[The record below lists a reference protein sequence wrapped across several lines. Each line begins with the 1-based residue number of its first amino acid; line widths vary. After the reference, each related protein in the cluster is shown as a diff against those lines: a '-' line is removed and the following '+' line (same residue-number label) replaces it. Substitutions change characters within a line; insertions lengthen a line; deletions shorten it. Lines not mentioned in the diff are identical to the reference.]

1 MRSIPDRQDLSIMFA
16 WLMTIKTNLK
26 NQLQQRF
33 TDRIRFDEPMSGHT
47 SFRVGG
53 PADALVTVTDENE
66 MAFLMPFLRDNGLP
80 FLILGGGTNLL
91 VKDGGFP
98 GVVISMAG
106 QFSEIFQIAATKIT
120 AMAGAK
126 LNRLCRYAIEKG
138 LAGMNFAVGIPGTV
152 GGAIRMNAGTATG
165 AMGGVLESV
174 RVMGIDGTIIR
185 LEASRLRFGYRRM
198 TLPETMSMDN
208 FVIID
213 GQFSLAAGSSETLA
227 DEADMLLKKRKSAQ
241 PVHLASAGCF
251 FKNPA
256 NGEAAGKLIDMAGLK
271 GLRVGN
277 AEVSPMHAN
286 YIVNRGNASA
296 ADILTLMEMVR
307 EKVFANFNIYLEPEV
322 QIVGN

>member
-1 MRSIPDRQDLSIMFA
+1 MA
-16 WLMTIKTNLK
+16 IKTNLK

-33 TDRIRFDEPMSGHT
+33 TDRIRFDEPMSAHT

-53 PADALVTVTDENE
+53 PADALVTVTDEKE
-66 MAFLMPFLRDNGLP
+66 MAFLMPFLHDNGLP

-98 GVVISMAG
+98 GVVIFMTG
-106 QFSEIFQIAATKIT
+106 RLSEIFQIAATKMT

-126 LNRLCRYAIEKG
+126 LNKLCRYAIEKG

-174 RVMGIDGTIIR
+174 RVMGSDGEIIK
-185 LEASRLRFGYRRM
+185 LDASRLRFGYRHM
-198 TLPETMSMDN
+198 TLPETMN
-208 FVIID
+208 PGVNPFVIID
-213 GQFSLAAGSSETLA
+213 GQFSLAAGSPETLA
-227 DEADMLLKKRKSAQ
+227 AEADVLLKKRKAAQ

-256 NGEAAGKLIDMAGLK
+256 ESEAAGKLIDMAGLK
-271 GLRVGN
+271 GLRVGD
-277 AEVSPMHAN
+277 AEVSALHAN
-286 YIVNRGNASA
+286 YLVNRGNASA
-296 ADILTLMEMVR
+296 ADILKLMEIVR
-307 EKVFANFNIYLEPEV
+307 EKVVAAFNIYLEPEV